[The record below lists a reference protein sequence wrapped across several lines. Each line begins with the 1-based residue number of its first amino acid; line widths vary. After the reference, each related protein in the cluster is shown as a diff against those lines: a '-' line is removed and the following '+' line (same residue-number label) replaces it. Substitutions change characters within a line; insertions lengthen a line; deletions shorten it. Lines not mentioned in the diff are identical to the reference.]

1 MSSADLHHLRRL
13 ATRHLGQICATAHTT
28 IDRDTSRAP
37 LRMLGKYALVY
48 LLEGQGRYTDS
59 NGLNLP
65 LVAGDLILVFPDV
78 AHRHGPGFGQ
88 RWRETWVVFEG
99 PAFDMWRQA
108 GILDPAKPVHHLE
121 PVDHWQRRIEA
132 IVGLP
137 QGPSSSPLLEF
148 CRLQQVLAEALVSSA
163 VASLTLSDF
172 TWGIQA
178 STLLESEASFG
189 ATLPDVARQLHMSYS
204 CFRKR
209 FTQVLGISPGRYRSD
224 RIREQACQ
232 LMQQT
237 DLTNQQIADRLG
249 FADEFHFSHRF
260 KELTGRSPKAFR
272 KSLLRSASAPYTAP
286 AERPNL
292 AGAEAKRPVIRGI
305 WLHPAQREA

>member
-1 MSSADLHHLRRL
+1 MKPLPTAMPSEDLHHLRQL
-13 ATRHLGQICATAHTT
+13 AIRHLGQISAAAHTT
-28 IDRDTSRAP
+28 IDHDTSRAP
-37 LRMLGKYALVY
+37 LRVLGKYALAY

-65 LVAGDLILVFPDV
+65 LATGDLILVFPDV
-78 AHRHGPGFGQ
+78 AHRYGPGFGQ

-99 PAFDMWRQA
+99 PAFEMWRKA

-121 PVDHWQRRIEA
+121 PVDHWQRRIES

-178 STLLESEASFG
+178 CTLLESEASFG
-189 ATLPDVARQLHMSYS
+189 ATLPEVARQLHMSYS
-204 CFRKR
+204 C
-209 FTQVLGISPGRYRSD
+209 RSTYFF
-224 RIREQACQ
+224 Q
-232 LMQQT
+232 
-237 DLTNQQIADRLG
+237 
-249 FADEFHFSHRF
+249 
-260 KELTGRSPKAFR
+260 P
-272 KSLLRSASAPYTAP
+272 
-286 AERPNL
+286 
-292 AGAEAKRPVIRGI
+292 
-305 WLHPAQREA
+305 

>member
-1 MSSADLHHLRRL
+1 MPSEDLHHLRQL
-13 ATRHLGQICATAHTT
+13 AIRHLGQINAAAHTT
-28 IDRDTSRAP
+28 IDHDMSRVP

-65 LVAGDLILVFPDV
+65 LAAGDLILVFPDV
-78 AHRHGPGFGQ
+78 AHRYGPGFGQ

-99 PAFDMWRQA
+99 PAFEMWRKA

-121 PVDHWQRRIEA
+121 PVDHWQRRIES

-178 STLLESEASFG
+178 CTLLESEASFG
-189 ATLPDVARQLHMSYS
+189 TPLPEVARQLNLSYS

-209 FTQVLGISPGRYRSD
+209 FTQVLGTSPGRYRSQ

-272 KSLLRSASAPYTAP
+272 KSLLRSAPVPAIHQLEVHQTAKP
-286 AERPNL
+286 FAVGHRRLGGVP
-292 AGAEAKRPVIRGI
+292 
-305 WLHPAQREA
+305 